1 MSTDCGMEKVVTP
14 KRKLIQRSSLFAKV
28 NGEQTN
34 KMKYSLWI
42 VPPQPTF
49 NEISKQIK
57 YLAQLN
63 DSPPFM
69 PHITLLG
76 GIEIKDD
83 GRDDGKSEG
92 SSFSE
97 LSLLKELELQLSHL
111 KSGIPCNFIHSK
123 GFVSS
128 YMNETEIVWNQACVG
143 IIQRDGILMEAF
155 QCAKKCFHKGE
166 DNKSNSNPATIDF
179 KPPLGEPH
187 LSFVYTNSAV
197 KGLENLELP
206 NDFIANTIAL
216 VKTHPP
222 TVEGVCKWVCVGSIS
237 MS

>member
-1 MSTDCGMEKVVTP
+1 
-14 KRKLIQRSSLFAKV
+14 
-28 NGEQTN
+28 
-34 KMKYSLWI
+34 MKYSIWI

-69 PHITLLG
+69 PHITLVG
-76 GIEIKDD
+76 GIEI
-83 GRDDGKSEG
+83 RDDCRDGGKGEG
-92 SSFSE
+92 SASSA
-97 LSLLKELELQLSHL
+97 LSLLKELELQISHL
-111 KSGIPCNFIHSK
+111 KSGIPCNFIRSK

-128 YMNETEIVWNQACVG
+128 YINETDIVWSQACVG
-143 IIQRDGILMEAF
+143 IIQRDVILMEAF
-155 QCAKKCFHKGE
+155 ECAKKCLHKSKHSVSNEGE
-166 DNKSNSNPATIDF
+166 DHNSNPVTIDF

-187 LSFVYTNSAV
+187 LSFVYTDSAV

-216 VKTHPP
+216 VQTHPS
-222 TVEGVCKWVCVGSIS
+222 TVEGVCKWLCVGSFS
-237 MS
+237 LS